1 MRAQALSAEVIK
13 LRRAPIWIAYV
24 VLPLIA
30 AVIGTFNYQQN
41 LGLLTP
47 GWENL
52 WTQHTL
58 FQLYFFLPALVGAGC
73 SWLMGLEHAGTNWNQ
88 VLASPVAPWRVVAA
102 KLAVGALMLAVAL
115 ASTGALFV
123 ALGKA
128 VGLAG
133 LPSADYAIYLLLSWV
148 GGVSVVAVQLLV
160 SALVRNFAA
169 PVGIALAGG
178 VAGLML
184 TAKGWGL
191 WWPWALMQLA
201 SNANGGGALSP
212 SELSA
217 FFAMTFVFTVTA
229 LCACAQ
235 VAARAGTPSA

>member
-1 MRAQALSAEVIK
+1 MRAQALRAEAIK
-13 LRRAPIWIAYV
+13 LRRAPIWVAYV
-24 VLPLIA
+24 ALPLIA

-58 FQLYFFLPALVGAGC
+58 FELYFFLPALVGAGC

-88 VLASPVAPWRVVAA
+88 VLASPVAPRRVVAA
-102 KLAVGALMLAVAL
+102 KLVVGALMLAVAL
-115 ASTGALFV
+115 AATGALFV
-123 ALGKA
+123 ASGKL
-128 VGLAG
+128 VGLSG
-133 LPSADYAIYLLLSWV
+133 LPSADYAVYLLLSWV
-148 GGVSVVAVQLLV
+148 GGMSVVAVQLLV

-169 PVGIALAGG
+169 PVGVALAGG

-184 TAKGWGL
+184 TTKGWGL

-201 SNANGGGALSP
+201 SNGNGGGTLAP
-212 SELSA
+212 SELPA
-217 FFAMTFVFTVTA
+217 FFAIAAVFTAAA
-229 LCACAQ
+229 LCACSWA
-235 VAARAGTPSA
+235 VTRAGSPSA

>member
-1 MRAQALSAEVIK
+1 MRTQALRAEATK
-13 LRRAPIWIAYV
+13 LRRAPIWIAYAA
-24 VLPLIA
+24 LPLIA

-58 FQLYFFLPALVGAGC
+58 FELYFFLPALVGAGC

-88 VLASPVAPWRVVAA
+88 VLASPTAPWRLVAA
-102 KLAVGALMLAVAL
+102 KLAVGAGMLAVAL
-115 ASTGALFV
+115 AATGVLFM
-123 ALGKA
+123 ACGKA
-128 VGLAG
+128 VGLPG
-133 LPSADYAIYLLLSWV
+133 LPSADYIVYLLLAWV

-160 SALVRNFAA
+160 STLVRSFAA

-178 VAGLML
+178 IAGLML

-191 WWPWALMQLA
+191 WWPWALLHLA
-201 SNANGGGALSP
+201 SNSNGGGPLAP
-212 SELSA
+212 SELPA
-217 FFAMTFVFTVTA
+217 FLAMAAIFTAAA
-229 LCACAQ
+229 LCACTQ
-235 VAARAGTPSA
+235 VVAHAGTPSS

>member
-1 MRAQALSAEVIK
+1 MRAQPLRAEVTK

-24 VLPLIA
+24 VLPLVA

-58 FQLYFFLPALVGAGC
+58 FELCFFLPALVGAGC

-88 VLASPVAPWRVVAA
+88 VLASPVAPWRIVAA
-102 KLAVGALMLAVAL
+102 KLAVGAGMLAVAL
-115 ASTGALFV
+115 AATGALFV

-128 VGLAG
+128 VGLSG
-133 LPSADYAIYLLLSWV
+133 LPSADYAVYLLLSWV
-148 GGVSVVAVQLLV
+148 GGVAVVAVQLLV
-160 SALVRNFAA
+160 SSLVRNFAA
-169 PVGIALAGG
+169 PVGVALAGG
-178 VAGLML
+178 IVGLLL
-184 TAKGWGL
+184 TARGWGL

-201 SNANGGGALSP
+201 SNGNGGGALAP
-212 SELSA
+212 AELSA
-217 FFAMTFVFTVTA
+217 FFAVTAVFTA
-229 LCACAQ
+229 AAFAACAWA
-235 VAARAGTPSA
+235 VGRVGTSSE

>member
-1 MRAQALSAEVIK
+1 MRTQPLRAEAIK

-24 VLPLIA
+24 ALPLIA

-41 LGLLTP
+41 MGLLTP

-58 FQLYFFLPALVGAGC
+58 FELYFFLPALVGAGC
-73 SWLMGLEHAGTNWNQ
+73 SWLMGQEHAGTNWNQ

-102 KLAVGALMLAVAL
+102 KLVVGAGMLAVAL
-115 ASTGALFV
+115 AATGTLFV
-123 ALGKA
+123 ACGKA
-128 VGLAG
+128 VGLSG
-133 LPSADYAIYLLLSWV
+133 LPSADYAIYLLLAWG

-178 VAGLML
+178 IAGLVL

-201 SNANGGGALSP
+201 SNGNGSGTLAP
-212 SELSA
+212 AELA
-217 FFAMTFVFTVTA
+217 GFAAVTA
-229 LCACAQ
+229 LFTVAASAACAQ
-235 VAARAGTPSA
+235 VVPHAATASE

>member
-1 MRAQALSAEVIK
+1 MRTQALRAEAIK

-24 VLPLIA
+24 ALPLIA

-58 FQLYFFLPALVGAGC
+58 FELHFFLPALVGAGC

-102 KLAVGALMLAVAL
+102 KLVVGAGMLAVAL
-115 ASTGALFV
+115 AATGTLFV
-123 ALGKA
+123 ACGKA

-133 LPSADYAIYLLLSWV
+133 LPSVDYVVYLLLSWV

-160 SALVRNFAA
+160 SSFVRSFAA
-169 PVGIALAGG
+169 PVGVALAGG
-178 VAGLML
+178 VVGLML

-201 SNANGGGALSP
+201 SNGNGRGALEP
-212 SELSA
+212 TQLVA
-217 FFAMTFVFTVTA
+217 FAAMAALFTVA
-229 LCACAQ
+229 AAAACTQ
-235 VAARAGTPSA
+235 VVSGAAAASE

>member
-1 MRAQALSAEVIK
+1 MRTQVLSAEVIK

-58 FQLYFFLPALVGAGC
+58 FELYFFLPALVGAGC

-88 VLASPVAPWRVVAA
+88 VLASPIDPWRIVAA
-102 KLAVGALMLAVAL
+102 KLVVGAGMLAVAL
-115 ASTGALFV
+115 AATGALFV
-123 ALGKA
+123 VCGKA

-133 LPSADYAIYLLLSWV
+133 LPPADYAVCLMLIWV

-160 SALVRNFAA
+160 SALVCNFAA

-178 VAGLML
+178 IAGLML

-201 SNANGGGALSP
+201 SNANGGGALTA
-212 SELSA
+212 SELPA
-217 FFAMTFVFTVTA
+217 FFAMTFVFTVAA

-235 VAARAGTPSA
+235 VIERAGAPSA

>member
-1 MRAQALSAEVIK
+1 MRTQALRAEAIK
-13 LRRAPIWIAYV
+13 LRRAPIWIAYA

-30 AVIGTFNYQQN
+30 ATIGTFNYQQN

-58 FQLYFFLPALVGAGC
+58 FELYFFLPALVGAGC
-73 SWLMGLEHAGTNWNQ
+73 SWLMGLEHAGSNWNQ
-88 VLASPVAPWRVVAA
+88 LLASPVAPWRVVAA
-102 KLAVGALMLAVAL
+102 KLVVGAGMLAVAL
-115 ASTGALFV
+115 AATGALFV

-128 VGLAG
+128 VGLSG
-133 LPSADYAIYLLLSWV
+133 LPSADYVVYLLLSWV

-160 SALVRNFAA
+160 SSLVRSFAA
-169 PVGIALAGG
+169 PVGVALAGG
-178 VAGLML
+178 VVGLVL

-201 SNANGGGALSP
+201 SNGNGSGALAP
-212 SELSA
+212 AELVG
-217 FFAMTFVFTVTA
+217 FAAMAALFTVTA
-229 LCACAQ
+229 SAACTQ
-235 VAARAGTPSA
+235 VVSRAAAASE

>member
-1 MRAQALSAEVIK
+1 MRAQALRAEVIK

-58 FQLYFFLPALVGAGC
+58 FELYFFLPALVGAGC

-102 KLAVGALMLAVAL
+102 KLAVGAFMLAVAL
-115 ASTGALFV
+115 AATGALFV

-128 VGLAG
+128 VGL
-133 LPSADYAIYLLLSWV
+133 PSADYAVYLLLSWV

-178 VAGLML
+178 IAGLML

-217 FFAMTFVFTVTA
+217 FFAMTFVFTAAA

-235 VAARAGTPSA
+235 VAARARTPSA